1 MGRPIGSKNKY
12 SLRETFPVIAAT
24 NNKSKFWVMVTDFI
38 TYSLSHPG
46 QKQIYFNKNYTM
58 THTGQKVG
66 IVKVSE
72 DIFTE
77 IQKEKQEGHKEAI
90 EYAQRVSKGIL

>member
-1 MGRPIGSKNKY
+1 MGRQLGSKNKY
-12 SLRETFPVIAAT
+12 SLCEVFPVMAST
-24 NNKSKFWVMVTDFI
+24 NGKSKFWVAVTDFI
-38 TYSLSHPG
+38 TYCLSHPG
-46 QKQIYFNKNYTM
+46 QKQLYFNKNYTM
-58 THTGQKVG
+58 THTGQKIG